1 MLAARGK
8 QAGARLNRVDY
19 SMGVRAV
26 CNPRPGPIP
35 RRAAG
40 PTPRRRAQV
49 GIAGAQSPRLGRAL
63 EDKKM
68 RGQAADR
75 WPVLAV
81 VRVFPDRT
89 TGWFPQSKE
98 VACRLATTSTNLCVY
113 YNTIC
118 QKWNHKRAEFSLQ
131 FCHRLTATRDFG
143 SRRPSSP
150 SPGRRRVPESCAAK
164 LRNSGTILAGNLTN
178 GMASGILPP

>member
-1 MLAARGK
+1 MSIIAWVSARSVIRGQVRSHAAQPGQRFAVAPRLAGLWRIKRCEDRPPIGGLSSRSCVSSQIAR
-8 QAGARLNRVDY
+8 
-19 SMGVRAV
+19 
-26 CNPRPGPIP
+26 
-35 RRAAG
+35 
-40 PTPRRRAQV
+40 QV
-49 GIAGAQSPRLGRAL
+49 GSPKVKRWRVASPRL
-63 EDKKM
+63 
-68 RGQAADR
+68 Q
-75 WPVLAV
+75 PT
-81 VRVFPDRT
+81 F
-89 TGWFPQSKE
+89 
-98 VACRLATTSTNLCVY
+98 NLCVY

>member
-26 CNPRPGPIP
+26 CNPIP

-49 GIAGAQSPRLGRAL
+49 GRAL

-89 TGWFPQSKE
+89 TGWFPQGKE

-131 FCHRLTATRDFG
+131 FCHRLTTTRDFG